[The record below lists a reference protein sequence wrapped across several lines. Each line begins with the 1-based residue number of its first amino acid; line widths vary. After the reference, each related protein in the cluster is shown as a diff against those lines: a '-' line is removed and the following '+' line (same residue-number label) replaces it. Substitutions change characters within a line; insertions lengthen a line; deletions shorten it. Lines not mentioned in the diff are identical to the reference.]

1 MNNHDLKIIKEI
13 YWLMND
19 LYSDKMEIM
28 LQFERVIN
36 KLEIDVNEN
45 SLKEIQKKQ
54 NLQTELF

>member
-1 MNNHDLKIIKEI
+1 MNQHDLKIIKEI
-13 YWLMND
+13 YRLMND